1 VREACAQAP
10 QVCTKRKS
18 NFLFPSTLCV
28 DRQLAA
34 KKVSP
39 SFFISPLKFYREEEE
54 EEFEGGK
61 KRNKSC
67 VGGGQSFKSFFFRFY
82 VSFNNNR

>member
-34 KKVSP
+34 KKSF
-39 SFFISPLKFYREEEE
+39 SKFFISPLKFYREEE